1 VGRIEPEYRRHGTRA
16 NGNWAGRVTAKPTKP
31 DGTGGLREIERYPY
45 VDPNG
50 ILLYHSVRYLKP
62 DGKKDF
68 RQCRP
73 DGRGGDIWN
82 LDGIERVPY
91 RLPSVLKAETVY
103 LVEGEKDVH
112 TLEAW
117 GLMASCNPGGSG
129 SSHLYAEWADYFRDR
144 HIVILPDNDEPGRKH
159 AAAVAA
165 ALLGVAASTVLS
177 NFRACQ
183 RRAMLATG
191 RTRAARSSGSASWWR
206 RRQ

>member
-103 LVEGEKDVH
+103 LV
-112 TLEAW
+112 
-117 GLMASCNPGGSG
+117 
-129 SSHLYAEWADYFRDR
+129 
-144 HIVILPDNDEPGRKH
+144 RKTFTPWKRGDSWH
-159 AAAVAA
+159 PAIRAGPAAAICTRN
-165 ALLGVAASTVLS
+165 GRITSG
-177 NFRACQ
+177 
-183 RRAMLATG
+183 TG
-191 RTRAARSSGSASWWR
+191 T
-206 RRQ
+206 